1 MRTIV
6 LIQARMGSTRLPGK
20 VLKKIR
26 GKTLVG
32 ILLERLKKSKSIDKI
47 IVATSTDVSND
58 GLVELVHS
66 LGVEAYRGSEND
78 VLDRFYNALQSHECD
93 YVVRITADCPLI
105 DPSLLDKV
113 IDFAINE
120 NVDYV
125 SNVGFGKEHFPDGQ
139 DIEVFKI
146 WALENAW
153 NNAKLPSEREHVTPY
168 IRSNKTNLFTN
179 ANYDAEIDLG
189 FIRMTVDEKEDFDAI
204 EVLVNELGINCSWLD
219 YANFILKYPEKFKN
233 QDIIRNE
240 GYLKSLLDD
249 KNFSEKNEK
258 RTGVI

>member
-1 MRTIV
+1 MKTIA

-20 VLKKIR
+20 ILKKIN
-26 GKTLVG
+26 GKTLVE
-32 ILLERLKKSKSIDKI
+32 ILLERLKKSKNIDKI

-58 GLVELVHS
+58 VLVELVDT

-78 VLDRFYNALQSHECD
+78 VLDRFYNALHNQECD
-93 YVVRITADCPLI
+93 YLVRITSDCPLI
-105 DPSLLDKV
+105 DPALLDKV
-113 IDFAINE
+113 IDFAINQ

-125 SNVGFGKEHFPDGQ
+125 SNASFGKEHFPDGQ

-168 IRSNKTNLFTN
+168 IRSNINNLFTN

-189 FIRMTVDEKEDFDAI
+189 FLRMTVDEEEDFNTI
-204 EVLVNELGINCSWLD
+204 EFLVNELGINCSWLD
-219 YANFILKYPEKFKN
+219 YANYILKYPEKFKN

-249 KNFSEKNEK
+249 KNYNKK
-258 RTGVI
+258 